1 MSVALSI
8 GLLAAA
14 GVFLVLQRGMIRI
27 ILGFVLLT
35 HAVNLLLIA
44 TGGVARRDAP
54 FIGGDTSMAAD
65 PLPQAFVLTAIV
77 IAFAIT
83 VVLATL
89 AVVGRGDDDTE
100 ADPTEAAPDEE
111 GSARQG
117 AERSGPKSAKS
128 SAKGTSKGS
137 SQDTAKNEGG
147 DVT

>member
-1 MSVALSI
+1 MSLALSI

-35 HAVNLLLIA
+35 HAVNLLIIA
-44 TGGVARRDAP
+44 AGGVDRRDPP
-54 FIGGDTSMAAD
+54 FIGGDLSFAAD

-89 AVVGRGDDDTE
+89 AVVGKGDDDTE
-100 ADPTEAAPDEE
+100 AETE
-111 GSARQG
+111 SARLTP
-117 AERSGPKSAKS
+117 EDISSEKSGDLK
-128 SAKGTSKGS
+128 
-137 SQDTAKNEGG
+137 
-147 DVT
+147 

>member
-1 MSVALSI
+1 MSLALSI

-35 HAVNLLLIA
+35 HAVNLLIIA
-44 TGGVARRDAP
+44 AGGVARRDVP
-54 FIGGDTSMAAD
+54 FIGGDVSEAAD

-89 AVVGRGDDDTE
+89 AVVGRDDDDTE
-100 ADPTEAAPDEE
+100 AP
-111 GSARQG
+111 
-117 AERSGPKSAKS
+117 
-128 SAKGTSKGS
+128 GS
-137 SQDTAKNEGG
+137 SSPKDGDTTTASKAGEAK
-147 DVT
+147 

>member
-1 MSVALSI
+1 MSLALSI

-35 HAVNLLLIA
+35 HAVNLLIIA
-44 TGGVARRDAP
+44 AGGVARRGTP
-54 FIGGDTSMAAD
+54 FIGGDTSVAAD

-89 AVVGRGDDDTE
+89 AVVGRSDDDTE
-100 ADPTEAAPDEE
+100 GEPT
-111 GSARQG
+111 
-117 AERSGPKSAKS
+117 RSTLPAGKTPKVS
-128 SAKGTSKGS
+128 
-137 SQDTAKNEGG
+137 DG
-147 DVT
+147 DLT

>member
-1 MSVALSI
+1 MSLALSI

-14 GVFLVLQRGMIRI
+14 GTFLVLQRGMIRI

-35 HAVNLLLIA
+35 HAVNLMIIA
-44 TGGVARRDAP
+44 AGGTARREAP
-54 FIGGDTSMAAD
+54 FIGGDVANAAD

-100 ADPTEAAPDEE
+100 ADSVENDDETEQIGRKGE
-111 GSARQG
+111 SA
-117 AERSGPKSAKS
+117 
-128 SAKGTSKGS
+128 
-137 SQDTAKNEGG
+137 
-147 DVT
+147 

>member
-1 MSVALSI
+1 MSLALSI

-35 HAVNLLLIA
+35 HAVNLLIIA
-44 TGGVARRDAP
+44 AGGVARRDAP
-54 FIGGDTSMAAD
+54 FIGGDMSLAAD

-89 AVVGRGDDDTE
+89 AVLGKGDDDTE
-100 ADPTEAAPDEE
+100 PEAETEAGYVSGDEAADKKS
-111 GSARQG
+111 GDRQ
-117 AERSGPKSAKS
+117 
-128 SAKGTSKGS
+128 
-137 SQDTAKNEGG
+137 
-147 DVT
+147 

>member
-1 MSVALSI
+1 MSLALSI

-35 HAVNLLLIA
+35 HAVNLLIIA
-44 TGGVARRDAP
+44 AGGVARRDAP
-54 FIGGDTSMAAD
+54 FLGAEGSLAAD

-100 ADPTEAAPDEE
+100 ADPAPSTLE
-111 GSARQG
+111 GQ
-117 AERSGPKSAKS
+117 E
-128 SAKGTSKGS
+128 
-137 SQDTAKNEGG
+137 TAKDRGG
-147 DVT
+147 DLP

>member
-1 MSVALSI
+1 MMSLALSI

-35 HAVNLLLIA
+35 HAVNLLIIA
-44 TGGVARRDAP
+44 AGGVARRDAP

-100 ADPTEAAPDEE
+100 ATPAHQDSDGGDNAKD
-111 GSARQG
+111 
-117 AERSGPKSAKS
+117 RSGEL
-128 SAKGTSKGS
+128 T
-137 SQDTAKNEGG
+137 
-147 DVT
+147 

>member
-1 MSVALSI
+1 MSLALSI

-27 ILGFVLLT
+27 IFGFILLT
-35 HAVNLLLIA
+35 HAVNLLIIA
-44 TGGVARRDAP
+44 AGGVARRDAP
-54 FIGGDTSMAAD
+54 FFGGDTSQAAD

-100 ADPTEAAPDEE
+100 AEAEADAGSEALDSVLDGIE
-111 GSARQG
+111 GRTG
-117 AERSGPKSAKS
+117 K
-128 SAKGTSKGS
+128 
-137 SQDTAKNEGG
+137 GG
-147 DVT
+147 DLT

>member
-1 MSVALSI
+1 MSLALSI

-35 HAVNLLLIA
+35 HAVNLLIIA
-44 TGGVARRDAP
+44 AGGVARRDAP
-54 FIGGDTSMAAD
+54 FSQGDTSMAAD

-83 VVLATL
+83 VVLATF

-100 ADPTEAAPDEE
+100 ADPTESDGEASTPGTAKD
-111 GSARQG
+111 SANG
-117 AERSGPKSAKS
+117 TSNGTAKS
-128 SAKGTSKGS
+128 TSKH
-137 SQDTAKNEGG
+137 G
-147 DVT
+147 DGDLG

>member
-1 MSVALSI
+1 MSLALSI

-35 HAVNLLLIA
+35 HAVNLLIIA
-44 TGGVARRDAP
+44 AGGVARRDAP

-89 AVVGRGDDDTE
+89 AVVGRRDDDTE
-100 ADPTEAAPDEE
+100 SDPSGETPADETAADETP
-111 GSARQG
+111 SDLTPSRKKAPRQSRG
-117 AERSGPKSAKS
+117 ER
-128 SAKGTSKGS
+128 T
-137 SQDTAKNEGG
+137 
-147 DVT
+147 

>member
-1 MSVALSI
+1 MSLALSI

-35 HAVNLLLIA
+35 HAVNLLIIA
-44 TGGVARRDAP
+44 AGGVARRDAP

-89 AVVGRGDDDTE
+89 AVVGRRDDDTE
-100 ADPTEAAPDEE
+100 SDPSGETPADETAADETP
-111 GSARQG
+111 SDLTPSRKKAPRQSRG
-117 AERSGPKSAKS
+117 EQ
-128 SAKGTSKGS
+128 T
-137 SQDTAKNEGG
+137 
-147 DVT
+147 

>member
-1 MSVALSI
+1 VSLALSI

-35 HAVNLLLIA
+35 HAVNLLIIA
-44 TGGVARRDAP
+44 AGGVARRDAP

-100 ADPTEAAPDEE
+100 ATLTHQASDDDNN
-111 GSARQG
+111 
-117 AERSGPKSAKS
+117 
-128 SAKGTSKGS
+128 SK
-137 SQDTAKNEGG
+137 DKAGG
-147 DVT
+147 VR

>member
-1 MSVALSI
+1 MSLALSI

-27 ILGFVLLT
+27 ILGFILLT
-35 HAVNLLLIA
+35 HAVNLLIIA
-44 TGGVARRDAP
+44 AGGVARRDAP
-54 FIGGDTSMAAD
+54 FIGGDMTQAAD

-100 ADPTEAAPDEE
+100 ADPGKAALD
-111 GSARQG
+111 
-117 AERSGPKSAKS
+117 AE
-128 SAKGTSKGS
+128 
-137 SQDTAKNEGG
+137 DTANDKRGNRA
-147 DVT
+147 

>member
-1 MSVALSI
+1 MSLALSI
-8 GLLAAA
+8 GLLSAA

-35 HAVNLLLIA
+35 HAVNLLIIA
-44 TGGVARRDAP
+44 AGGVARRDAP
-54 FIGGDTSMAAD
+54 FIGGDISQAAD

-100 ADPTEAAPDEE
+100 AET
-111 GSARQG
+111 
-117 AERSGPKSAKS
+117 GP
-128 SAKGTSKGS
+128 
-137 SQDTAKNEGG
+137 QDVESVDTRKKKNGG
-147 DVT
+147 PA

>member
-1 MSVALSI
+1 MSLALSI

-35 HAVNLLLIA
+35 HAVNLLIIA
-44 TGGVARRDAP
+44 AGGVSRRDAP
-54 FIGGDTSMAAD
+54 FVGGDTSMAAD

-89 AVVGRGDDDTE
+89 AVVSRGDDDTE
-100 ADPTEAAPDEE
+100 AEIAPT
-111 GSARQG
+111 SG
-117 AERSGPKSAKS
+117 AEVDSVTDMDLAGEKT
-128 SAKGTSKGS
+128 KGGEDK
-137 SQDTAKNEGG
+137 
-147 DVT
+147 

>member
-1 MSVALSI
+1 MSLALSI
-8 GLLAAA
+8 GLLAAG

-35 HAVNLLLIA
+35 HAVNLLIIA
-44 TGGVARRDAP
+44 AGGVARRDAP

-83 VVLATL
+83 VVLATF

-100 ADPTEAAPDEE
+100 A
-111 GSARQG
+111 
-117 AERSGPKSAKS
+117 
-128 SAKGTSKGS
+128 
-137 SQDTAKNEGG
+137 TAKHQGPEAGETANDKSGG
-147 DVT
+147 LR

>member
-1 MSVALSI
+1 MSLALSI

-35 HAVNLLLIA
+35 HAVNLLIIA
-44 TGGVARRDAP
+44 AGGVARRDAP
-54 FIGGDTSMAAD
+54 FLGGDMSSAAD

-89 AVVGRGDDDTE
+89 AVVGKGDDDTE
-100 ADPTEAAPDEE
+100 AESSVDDHGAAVE
-111 GSARQG
+111 
-117 AERSGPKSAKS
+117 
-128 SAKGTSKGS
+128 
-137 SQDTAKNEGG
+137 EGG
-147 DVT
+147 DQK

>member
-1 MSVALSI
+1 MSLALSI

-35 HAVNLLLIA
+35 HAVNLLIIA
-44 TGGVARRDAP
+44 AGGVARRDAP

-89 AVVGRGDDDTE
+89 AVVGKGDDDT
-100 ADPTEAAPDEE
+100 DPEPVSKKLDAAETEV
-111 GSARQG
+111 
-117 AERSGPKSAKS
+117 ERSGDLK
-128 SAKGTSKGS
+128 
-137 SQDTAKNEGG
+137 
-147 DVT
+147 

>member
-1 MSVALSI
+1 MSLALSI

-35 HAVNLLLIA
+35 HAVNLLIIA
-44 TGGVARRDAP
+44 AGGVARRDAP

-100 ADPTEAAPDEE
+100 PEPPKALLEKEE
-111 GSARQG
+111 TPQG
-117 AERSGPKSAKS
+117 K
-128 SAKGTSKGS
+128 
-137 SQDTAKNEGG
+137 GG
-147 DVT
+147 DPA